1 MCIFCSGGCR
11 PQVWEVKCAD
21 LSISPAH
28 QAAVGLVDANKGIA
42 LRFPRF
48 LRVREDKQPEDAT
61 TAEQVAEFYK
71 SQKINHTVAKGS
83 KDDEE
88 DY

>member
-1 MCIFCSGGCR
+1 M
-11 PQVWEVKCAD
+11 KCAD

-28 QAAVGLVDANKGIA
+28 QAAVGLVDPAKGIA

-48 LRVREDKQPEDAT
+48 LRIREDKSAEDAT

-71 SQKINHTVAKGS
+71 AQKINHASVGGGKG
-83 KDDEE
+83 KEE
-88 DY
+88 EEEY